1 MKGDLENL
9 DEDESVFH
17 NSVHTYYENRPFNLF
32 NDGSKGYHLDEKTPE
47 YWKSLTLTKF
57 WSQYDVV
64 YGNSVDKDAKYLIK
78 LENGKGYIRRRDRLA
93 VLRYFLPYENT
104 EDFCRGLLI
113 LFYPF
118 RNEMLEIH
126 DKNVKSLVFDNWQ
139 EIQERR
145 LEFEAHKVM
154 TDIVKDIQASL
165 DEDQILE
172 DDEDREQNENIDPS
186 VVESTLDE
194 EIIDFD
200 KWAKKQA
207 VKHLE
212 TVQQFTNLQDYL
224 SLRKSISEL
233 NRQQRK
239 IFDDIM
245 EREISP
251 LNEREPYFLFIGGE
265 AGTGKSFLMR
275 VLMEGVKHIN
285 IKAGTELNKP
295 AIIAMAP
302 TANAAY
308 IINAKTID
316 SALCF
321 SRSRSYTKLDGA
333 KQANLKFLYEDVRTL
348 FCDEISMVG
357 STKLTKI
364 NYRMQD
370 LADGTDK
377 YKFMGGK
384 SFIATGDM
392 WQLPPV
398 KDRFI
403 FEKNHLDGRP
413 SCSPSHWD
421 DNFLIYYMTEKMRSQ
436 KDPLFGEVC
445 DRVGKGSLLPKDETF
460 LRSLIRKTPRE
471 NDNES
476 FKSGAVSIIVT
487 TNKKR
492 ERINNEKL
500 DNLLPNAPSFICS
513 SRDQSTNLSNP
524 PELPSNLNYTETGN
538 LEKSLRVKV
547 GAPIMLTVNNSK
559 SKYREDGI
567 CNGARGYIDS
577 FQLAKGS
584 STEVENIWVCSKMK
598 ILANS

>member
-1 MKGDLENL
+1 
-9 DEDESVFH
+9 
-17 NSVHTYYENRPFNLF
+17 
-32 NDGSKGYHLDEKTPE
+32 
-47 YWKSLTLTKF
+47 
-57 WSQYDVV
+57 
-64 YGNSVDKDAKYLIK
+64 
-78 LENGKGYIRRRDRLA
+78 
-93 VLRYFLPYENT
+93 
-104 EDFCRGLLI
+104 
-113 LFYPF
+113 
-118 RNEMLEIH
+118 
-126 DKNVKSLVFDNWQ
+126 
-139 EIQERR
+139 
-145 LEFEAHKVM
+145 
-154 TDIVKDIQASL
+154 
-165 DEDQILE
+165 
-172 DDEDREQNENIDPS
+172 
-186 VVESTLDE
+186 
-194 EIIDFD
+194 
-200 KWAKKQA
+200 
-207 VKHLE
+207 
-212 TVQQFTNLQDYL
+212 
-224 SLRKSISEL
+224 
-233 NRQQRK
+233 
-239 IFDDIM
+239 
-245 EREISP
+245 
-251 LNEREPYFLFIGGE
+251 
-265 AGTGKSFLMR
+265 
-275 VLMEGVKHIN
+275 
-285 IKAGTELNKP
+285 
-295 AIIAMAP
+295 
-302 TANAAY
+302 
-308 IINAKTID
+308 
-316 SALCF
+316 
-321 SRSRSYTKLDGA
+321 
-333 KQANLKFLYEDVRTL
+333 
-348 FCDEISMVG
+348 
-357 STKLTKI
+357 
-364 NYRMQD
+364 MQD

-547 GAPIMLTVNNSK
+547 GAPIMLTVNNAK

-584 STEVENIWVCSKMK
+584 STEVENIWVVFKDENIGKQLRFDSQHLLRNHKPLNQKAVPIEVSKIRFNVGSGNVSYQRTQFPAVVAYAVTSHRSQGATLEEVIVDFTSEKGAKPYIVEGSFYVAITRATQSCDVYNLK
-598 ILANS
+598 ILICLI